1 MMLNQKLPLR
11 CLIFSAS
18 VFLFGCVASDQEA
31 ENSASHTTLHQGLNP
46 VSAGSE
52 IKTIRIVS
60 NADDY
65 RELLAGYSAESAK
78 TLDFNQ
84 YQIVLIDLGIRP
96 SGGYGIRVDDVLEQ
110 NNHVVLEFTQLT
122 PGSGCDYSEAQTNPY
137 RFEAI
142 KSLKEIVIQE
152 SIATDKCSQ

>member
-1 MMLNQKLPLR
+1 MFNQQFSLR
-11 CLIFSAS
+11 CLMFSAS
-18 VFLFGCVASDQEA
+18 VFLFGCVATDQEA
-31 ENSASHTTLHQGLNP
+31 ENTVSHTTLHQGLNP
-46 VSAGSE
+46 VSADSD

-65 RELLAGYSAESAK
+65 RELLADYSAESAK

-84 YQIVLIDLGIRP
+84 YQIVLIDLGNRP
-96 SGGYGIRVDDVLEQ
+96 SGGYSIRIDGVLEQ
-110 NNHVVLEFTQLT
+110 NNHIVLEFTQLT
-122 PGSGCDYSEAQTNPY
+122 PGTDCNYSEAQTNPY

-152 SIATDKCSQ
+152 SIAADKCSQ